1 MMKIAI
7 IVAMGKE
14 LRLLLPLLKEH
25 SVVNANGFDFHRG
38 TLAGHDIIAM
48 QCGIGKVNAAISTL
62 TLIENFHPQLV
73 INTGVAG
80 GTGADAHILDIVIAE
95 KVAYHDCWC
104 GPGTEWGEA
113 AGCPRFFE
121 TVQPEELAPDTSAI
135 LNRKNVKRGLIASG
149 DIFVSRKEDIDHIL
163 NVFPDAMAVDM
174 ESAAIAHT
182 CHIKNVPFFCLR
194 VVSDT
199 PGGEDNM
206 AQYENFWED
215 APQSTFDILKQIID
229 TLK

>member
-1 MMKIAI
+1 MKIAI

-14 LRLLLPLLKEH
+14 LKLLLPLLENH
-25 SVVNANGFDFHRG
+25 STVNANNFDFHIG
-38 TLAGHDIIAM
+38 NIGENEVIAM

-62 TLIENFHPQLV
+62 TLIENFHPNLI

-80 GTGADAHILDIVIAE
+80 GTGGGAKILDVVIAN
-95 KVAYHDCWC
+95 KIAYHDCWC

-121 TVQPEELAPDTSAI
+121 TVALDDITSDAAQI
-135 LNRKNVKRGLIASG
+135 AADARVKQGLIASG
-149 DIFVSRKEDIDHIL
+149 DIFVSRKEDIEHIL
-163 NVFPDAMAVDM
+163 GVFPDAIAVDM

-182 CHIKNVPFFCLR
+182 CYIKNVPFFCIR

-199 PGGEDNM
+199 PGESDNIS
-206 AQYENFWED
+206 QYENFWED
-215 APQSTFDILKQIID
+215 APKSTFHLLKHIIN